1 MRYPPRIVLF
11 FAIWTVSFVTAADQE
26 PLYDAPEAI
35 EWQEAAVTL
44 PAFPTDENLVEFPV
58 GSMSKNRFSIDKS
71 SLTIGADGV
80 VRFVL
85 VVKAPGGGTNV
96 TFEGIHCQ
104 ERRFKVYAIGHDDH
118 TWSKLRSSEWILIE
132 NKPLNRH
139 HAVLNRDVFCPS
151 GAPIGSVQ
159 EGLNAL
165 RRVNLPSAGNHD

>member
-1 MRYPPRIVLF
+1 MA
-11 FAIWTVSFVTAADQE
+11 FAIWAMSFYTAADQE
-26 PLYDAPEAI
+26 LPYNAPEEI
-35 EWQEAAVTL
+35 EWQESLVTL
-44 PAFPTDENLVEFPV
+44 PAFPEDGNLVEFPV
-58 GSMSKNRFSIDKS
+58 GSMSKNRFAIDKS

-85 VVKAPGGGTNV
+85 VVKAPGGGINV

-104 ERRFKVYAIGHDDH
+104 ERQFKVYAIGHDDR
-118 TWSKLRSSEWILIE
+118 TWSKRRNSEWILIE